1 MSTLPSNPEI
11 AIDRGVPRAAAVI
24 DIGATS
30 IRMAIAEIHPDGQVR
45 TLDTLTQ
52 PMDLGRE
59 AFENRRLSRKT
70 IERSAFVLQR

>member
-1 MSTLPSNPEI
+1 MSILPSNPDFAVE
-11 AIDRGVPRAAAVI
+11 RGVPRAAAVI

-30 IRMAIAEIHPDGQVR
+30 IRMAIAEIYSDGQVR

-59 AFENRRLSRKT
+59 AFENRRFSQMKNGG
-70 IERSAFVLQR
+70 